1 MVATGG
7 GREEYAGPERRH
19 DGGDRKTHRAA
30 TVGSIRKR
38 RQEIIASVRCVRAFS
53 RARARAQTRGK
64 SLTVRL
70 LNKNAL
76 CKGLA
81 ESVRKVSL

>member
-38 RQEIIASVRCVRAFS
+38 HQEIFPTVRCVRGIF
-53 RARARAQTRGK
+53 ARARAQTRGK
-64 SLTVRL
+64 SATVAL
-70 LNKNAL
+70 LNENAL
-76 CKGLA
+76 CKGFA
-81 ESVRKVSL
+81 EGVRKVSL

>member
-38 RQEIIASVRCVRAFS
+38 RQEIIASVRCVRAFF
-53 RARARAQTRGK
+53 ARARAQTRGK

-76 CKGLA
+76 CKGFA
-81 ESVRKVSL
+81 EDVRKVSL